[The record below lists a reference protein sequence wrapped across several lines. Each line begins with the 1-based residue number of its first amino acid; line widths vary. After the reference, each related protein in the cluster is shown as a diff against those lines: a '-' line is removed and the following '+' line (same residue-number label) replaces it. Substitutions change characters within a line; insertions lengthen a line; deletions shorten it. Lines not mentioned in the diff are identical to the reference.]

1 MLALG
6 LLDEGQER
14 GCNTDAL
21 GSKAGGVPLALHLL
35 VNPFWGRPEPAAQG
49 WARGEMPR
57 QGFCSH

>member
-6 LLDEGQER
+6 LRDEGQER

-35 VNPFWGRPEPAAQG
+35 VNPFWGRP
-49 WARGEMPR
+49 
-57 QGFCSH
+57 